1 MQKRLFSLLLALS
14 LAFACL
20 PALAEDGGAGAL
32 TWEELEAWVQR
43 YKDRAMDAQPLN
55 DPNDDAANTEDGYA
69 FIYEFATLYMD
80 RPEMTAEAEVRSLV
94 VTEAEEEAPH
104 GTYIDDLAGQVLAA
118 YYQEHDD
125 LEGDE
130 SFAALYVSDTM
141 PSGAMWGWVQRDGQ
155 RIMTIQYA
163 VHEQLAT
170 GGEGYTDAGLIYTI
184 QNNLVAAIRAY
195 GMDSRISEAEVR
207 QNLSEV
213 EQVARTRGYAQVPT
227 SLIGTDLEA
236 FDRDDLIFSGVDFL
250 SMTPQDA
257 ESALGEAREDSWM
270 QDDTGEYLRTMEFA
284 ACSMTFVYDAQ
295 KSNPRLDVMTIDMD
309 GMEGPRCV
317 RVGDTLSSVLCRFR
331 YGEGAFDGV
340 SSEVL
345 YGTAGTAPYG
355 LAEYGDDAS
364 ATLIYAMADEDGR
377 TILLHMGFEQMYLAE
392 ITLYYMD

>member
-14 LAFACL
+14 LALACL

-32 TWEELEAWVQR
+32 TWEELDKWVQR
-43 YKDRAMDAQPLN
+43 YKDRAMNAQPLN

-104 GTYIDDLAGQVLAA
+104 GTYIDDLASQVLAA
-118 YYQEHDD
+118 YYQENDD

-170 GGEGYTDAGLIYTI
+170 GGDGYTDAGLIYTI

-227 SLIGTDLEA
+227 SFIGTDLEA

-257 ESALGEAREDSWM
+257 EAALGEAREDSWM

-331 YGEGAFDGV
+331 YGEGEFDGV
-340 SSEVL
+340 SSEAL

>member
-118 YYQEHDD
+118 YYQENDD

>member
-1 MQKRLFSLLLALS
+1 MRKRLFCLALAVLLAL
-14 LAFACL
+14 ACL
-20 PALAEDGGAGAL
+20 PALAEDGGEGAL
-32 TWEELEAWVQR
+32 TWEELDKWVQG
-43 YKDRAMDAQPLN
+43 YKDRALATQPLN
-55 DPNDDAANTEDGYA
+55 DPTDDAANTEDGYA

-80 RPEMTAEAEVRSLV
+80 RPEMTADAIVRSLV
-94 VTEAEEEAPH
+94 VTEVEEEAPH
-104 GTYIDDLAGQVLAA
+104 GTYIDDLAAQVLAA
-118 YYQEHDD
+118 YYNENAD
-125 LEGDE
+125 LQGDE

-184 QNNLVAAIRAY
+184 QNGLVAAIRAY
-195 GMDSRISEAEVR
+195 GLDARVTEAEVR
-207 QNLSEV
+207 RTLDEV
-213 EQVARTRGYAQVPT
+213 GQVARTRGYAQVPT
-227 SLIGTDLEA
+227 STVGTDLEA

-250 SMTPQDA
+250 SMTPEDA
-257 ESALGEAREDSWM
+257 EAALGAAREDNWM

-284 ACSMTFVYDAQ
+284 QCTMTFVYDAQ
-295 KSNPRLDVMTIDMD
+295 QQNPRLDVMTIDMD

-331 YGEGAFDGV
+331 HGEGEFDGV

-345 YGTAGTAPYG
+345 YGTVGAAPYG

-364 ATLIYAMADEDGR
+364 ATLIYAMAGEDGR
-377 TILLHMGFEQMYLAE
+377 AILLHMGFEQMCLAE